1 VSDPALDSRTA
12 RELRGL
18 ARVLVR
24 SGYAD
29 RAEVVAA
36 LTEAVREDAPAVD
49 AGELVQTLVQQ
60 AASELRA
67 EAATWPERTD
77 TDRLDDVLAEL
88 ESLGLVVVRYCTDH
102 HEARKALEAAPGSN
116 GLVFF
121 TDTDVWHA
129 VDFGMLELKVWH
141 PDTANVAPGEPL
153 LEDVL
158 ALLRERDLPA
168 VFDEGRIETTLA
180 WQRRPAWIWGGM
192 SEAVDTFDGAGGEK

>member
-1 VSDPALDSRTA
+1 MSEGLQAVDERTA

-29 RAEVVAA
+29 HATITAA
-36 LTEAVREDAPAVD
+36 LTEAVSEDAPAMDPAALVPLLIGEAVVD
-49 AGELVQTLVQQ
+49 LNKD
-60 AASELRA
+60 
-67 EAATWPERTD
+67 AATWPEVTD
-77 TDRLDDVLAEL
+77 PDRLDAVLAEL
-88 ESLGLVVVRYCTDH
+88 ERRGLVVVRYTSDH
-102 HEARKALEAAPGSN
+102 HAAREVLEVAEQPT

-129 VDFGMLELKVWH
+129 VDFGMLELKLWH

-158 ALLRERDLPA
+158 ALLRANGLPA
-168 VFDEGRIETTLA
+168 TFDEGRIEVILS
-180 WQRRPAWIWGGM
+180 WQRR
-192 SEAVDTFDGAGGEK
+192 VHL

>member
-1 VSDPALDSRTA
+1 MTSNLQSVDERTA

-29 RAEVVAA
+29 HAAITAA
-36 LTEAVREDAPAVD
+36 LTEAVREDAPSMDPAALVPLLIGEAVMDLD
-49 AGELVQTLVQQ
+49 AD
-60 AASELRA
+60 
-67 EAATWPERTD
+67 AATWPESTD
-77 TDRLDDVLAEL
+77 TDRLDGVLAEL
-88 ESLGLVVVRYCTDH
+88 EALGVVVVRYTSDH
-102 HEARKALEAAPGSN
+102 HEARAVLEAAEGPQ

-129 VDFGMLELKVWH
+129 VDFGMLELKLWH

-158 ALLRERDLPA
+158 ELLHRNDLPA
-168 VFDEGRIETTLA
+168 VFDEGRIEVTLN
-180 WQRRPAWIWGGM
+180 WQRR
-192 SEAVDTFDGAGGEK
+192 VTL

>member
-1 VSDPALDSRTA
+1 MTDGLLSVDERTA

-29 RAEVVAA
+29 HAAITAA
-36 LTEAVREDAPAVD
+36 LTEAVREDAPSVDPTALVPLLIGEAVMD
-49 AGELVQTLVQQ
+49 LNE
-60 AASELRA
+60 
-67 EAATWPERTD
+67 EARDWPATTD
-77 TDRLDDVLAEL
+77 PDRLDAVLAEL
-88 ESLGLVVVRYCTDH
+88 GRLGLVVVRYTTDH
-102 HEARKALEAAPGSN
+102 HAARQVLEAADDPQ

-129 VDFGMLELKVWH
+129 VDFGMLELKLWH

-158 ALLRERDLPA
+158 ALLNEHGLAA
-168 VFDEGRIETTLA
+168 VYDEGRIEVTLD
-180 WQRRPAWIWGGM
+180 WQRRA
-192 SEAVDTFDGAGGEK
+192 TL

>member
-1 VSDPALDSRTA
+1 VTEQVIGERAA

-29 RAEVVAA
+29 RAAVSAA
-36 LTEAVREDAPAVD
+36 LTEAVSEDAPSAD
-49 AGELVQTLVQQ
+49 PATLVPQLIDE
-60 AASELRA
+60 AVEALRA
-67 EAATWPERTD
+67 EAEAWSGETD
-77 TDRLDDVLAEL
+77 VDRLDAVLGEL
-88 ESLGLVVVRYCTDH
+88 EALGVVVVRYCADH
-102 HEARKALEAAPGSN
+102 HEARKVLEAATDPK

-153 LEDVL
+153 LDDVL
-158 ALLRERDLPA
+158 TLLRERDLPA
-168 VFDEGRIETTLA
+168 VFDEGRIEVSLQ
-180 WQRRPAWIWGGM
+180 WHRR
-192 SEAVDTFDGAGGEK
+192 VQL

>member
-1 VSDPALDSRTA
+1 MTSNLQSVDERTA

-29 RAEVVAA
+29 HAAITAA
-36 LTEAVREDAPAVD
+36 LTEAVQEDAPSMEPAALVPLLIGEAVMD
-49 AGELVQTLVQQ
+49 LD
-60 AASELRA
+60 A
-67 EAATWPERTD
+67 EAATWPPTTD
-77 TDRLDDVLAEL
+77 PDRLDAVLDELAE
-88 ESLGLVVVRYCTDH
+88 LGLVVVRYTSDH
-102 HEARKALEAAPGSN
+102 HAARQALEAATDPR

-129 VDFGMLELKVWH
+129 VDFGMLELKLWH

-158 ALLRERDLPA
+158 ALLNESHLPA
-168 VFDEGRIETTLA
+168 VFDEGRIEVTID
-180 WQRRPAWIWGGM
+180 WQRR
-192 SEAVDTFDGAGGEK
+192 VNL

>member
-1 VSDPALDSRTA
+1 MTGPEGLLAVDERTA

-29 RAEVVAA
+29 HTAISAA
-36 LTEAVREDAPAVD
+36 LTEAVQEDAP
-49 AGELVQTLVQQ
+49 
-60 AASELRA
+60 SI
-67 EAATWPERTD
+67 EAAGLVPLLIGEAVIDLDADARDWPATTD
-77 TDRLDDVLAEL
+77 PDRLDAVLAEL
-88 ESLGLVVVRYCTDH
+88 ESRDIVVVRYTSGH
-102 HEARKALEAAPGSN
+102 HAARQALEAAADPK

-153 LEDVL
+153 LDDVL
-158 ALLRERDLPA
+158 ELLHHHDLPA
-168 VFDEGRIETTLA
+168 VFDEGRIEVTLD
-180 WQRRPAWIWGGM
+180 WQRR
-192 SEAVDTFDGAGGEK
+192 VTL

>member
-1 VSDPALDSRTA
+1 MVIQNGLDERTG

-29 RAEVVAA
+29 RAAVTAA
-36 LTEAVREDAPAVD
+36 LTEAVQEDAPSADPAVLVP
-49 AGELVQTLVQQ
+49 ELIDEALSSVTEDSRAWPDQTD
-60 AASELRA
+60 
-67 EAATWPERTD
+67 P
-77 TDRLDDVLAEL
+77 DRLDAVLAEL
-88 ESLGLVVVRYCTDH
+88 ESLGLVVVRYCADH
-102 HEARKALEAAPGSN
+102 HAAREVLEAATDAK

-121 TDTDVWHA
+121 TDTDAWHA

-158 ALLRERDLPA
+158 ALLHERDLPA
-168 VFDEGRIETTLA
+168 VFDEGRIEVTID
-180 WQRRPAWIWGGM
+180 WQRRP
-192 SEAVDTFDGAGGEK
+192 SLEAEE

>member
-1 VSDPALDSRTA
+1 VTDGLLSVDERTA

-29 RAEVVAA
+29 HAAITAA
-36 LTEAVREDAPAVD
+36 LTEAVREDAPSVDPTALVPLLIGEAVMD
-49 AGELVQTLVQQ
+49 LNE
-60 AASELRA
+60 
-67 EAATWPERTD
+67 EARDWPATTD
-77 TDRLDDVLAEL
+77 PDRLDAVLAEL
-88 ESLGLVVVRYCTDH
+88 GRLGLVVVRYTTDH
-102 HEARKALEAAPGSN
+102 HAARQVLEAADDPQ

-129 VDFGMLELKVWH
+129 VDFGMLELKLWH

-158 ALLRERDLPA
+158 ALLNEHGLAA
-168 VFDEGRIETTLA
+168 VYDEGRIEVTLD
-180 WQRRPAWIWGGM
+180 WQRRA
-192 SEAVDTFDGAGGEK
+192 TL

>member
-1 VSDPALDSRTA
+1 MSGSEGLLAVDERTA

-29 RAEVVAA
+29 HAAITAA
-36 LTEAVREDAPAVD
+36 LTEAVAEDAPAMD
-49 AGELVQTLVQQ
+49 AAALVPLLIGDAVIDVTED
-60 AASELRA
+60 AKG
-67 EAATWPERTD
+67 WPEVTD
-77 TDRLDDVLAEL
+77 PDRLDAVLAEL
-88 ESLGLVVVRYCTDH
+88 EALGVVVVRYTADH
-102 HEARKALEAAPGSN
+102 HEARQVLEASAGAL

-158 ALLRERDLPA
+158 TLLNERELPA
-168 VFDEGRIETTLA
+168 VFDEGRIEVTLD
-180 WQRRPAWIWGGM
+180 WQRRV
-192 SEAVDTFDGAGGEK
+192 SL

>member
-1 VSDPALDSRTA
+1 MHVDERTA

-29 RAEVVAA
+29 HAAITAA
-36 LTEAVREDAPAVD
+36 LTEAVQEDAPSMDASSLVPLLIGEAVMDLNAD
-49 AGELVQTLVQQ
+49 AAEWP
-60 AASELRA
+60 AS
-67 EAATWPERTD
+67 TD
-77 TDRLDDVLAEL
+77 PDRLDAVLAEL
-88 ESLGLVVVRYCTDH
+88 ESRGLVVVRYTTDH
-102 HEARKALEAAPGSN
+102 HAAREVLEAAENPQ

-129 VDFGMLELKVWH
+129 VDFGMLELKLWH

-158 ALLRERDLPA
+158 GLLRSHDLPA
-168 VFDEGRIETTLA
+168 VYDEGRIEVTLQ
-180 WQRRPAWIWGGM
+180 WQRRVAL
-192 SEAVDTFDGAGGEK
+192 

>member
-1 VSDPALDSRTA
+1 MTSGAASGEQLAAGAPYGLGERVE

-29 RAEVVAA
+29 RAAVTAA
-36 LTEAVREDAPAVD
+36 LTEAVAEDAPTADPAALVPELIDDAVAALATD
-49 AGELVQTLVQQ
+49 
-60 AASELRA
+60 AAS
-67 EAATWPERTD
+67 WPEETEP
-77 TDRLDDVLAEL
+77 DRLDAVLAEL
-88 ESLGLVVVRYCTDH
+88 ESLGVVVVRYTSDH
-102 HEARKALEAAPGSN
+102 HAAREALEAAEDPK

-153 LEDVL
+153 LDDVL
-158 ALLRERDLPA
+158 ALLHERDLPA
-168 VFDEGRIETTLA
+168 TFDEGRIEVTIN
-180 WQRRPAWIWGGM
+180 WQRR
-192 SEAVDTFDGAGGEK
+192 VRL

>member
-1 VSDPALDSRTA
+1 MDERTA

-29 RAEVVAA
+29 HATITAA
-36 LTEAVREDAPAVD
+36 LTEAVQEDAPSMDPAALVPLLIGEAVMD
-49 AGELVQTLVQQ
+49 LN
-60 AASELRA
+60 A
-67 EAATWPERTD
+67 ESAEWPSATDP
-77 TDRLDDVLAEL
+77 DRLDAVLSEL
-88 ESLGLVVVRYCTDH
+88 EMLGLVVVRYTSDH
-102 HEARKALEAAPGSN
+102 HAARQALEAAADPK

-129 VDFGMLELKVWH
+129 VDFGMLELKLWH

-158 ALLRERDLPA
+158 TLLREHDLPA
-168 VFDEGRIETTLA
+168 TFDEGRIEVTLD
-180 WQRRPAWIWGGM
+180 WKRR
-192 SEAVDTFDGAGGEK
+192 VTL

>member
-1 VSDPALDSRTA
+1 VTTPVNERTA

-29 RAEVVAA
+29 RPAVAVA
-36 LTEAVREDAPAVD
+36 LTEAVREDAPGADPAV
-49 AGELVQTLVQQ
+49 LVPTLIDEAV
-60 AASELRA
+60 ADLRD
-67 EAATWPERTD
+67 EAADWPAETD
-77 TDRLDDVLAEL
+77 TDRLDGVLAEL

-102 HEARKALEAAPGSN
+102 HDARRALEATPGTR
-116 GLVFF
+116 GVVFF

-129 VDFGMLELKVWH
+129 VDFGMLELKLWH

-158 ALLRERDLPA
+158 ALLHERDLPA
-168 VFDEGRIETTLA
+168 VFDEGRIETTLT
-180 WQRRPAWIWGGM
+180 WQRRTEWI
-192 SEAVDTFDGAGGEK
+192 

>member
-1 VSDPALDSRTA
+1 MDVTTPGGLLAVPERTA

-29 RAEVVAA
+29 HAAITAA
-36 LTEAVREDAPAVD
+36 LTEAVEEDAPAID
-49 AGELVQTLVQQ
+49 ASALVPLLIGEALIDVT
-60 AASELRA
+60 E
-67 EAATWPERTD
+67 EAKAWPEVTD
-77 TDRLDDVLAEL
+77 PDRLDAVLAEL
-88 ESLGLVVVRYCTDH
+88 EALGLVVVRYTADH
-102 HEARKALEAAPGSN
+102 HEARQGLEAAADPQ

-158 ALLRERDLPA
+158 ALLNERELPA
-168 VFDEGRIETTLA
+168 VFDEGRIEVTLD
-180 WQRRPAWIWGGM
+180 WQRRV
-192 SEAVDTFDGAGGEK
+192 SL

>member
-1 VSDPALDSRTA
+1 VTTPVSERTA

-29 RAEVVAA
+29 RAAVGVA
-36 LTEAVREDAPAVD
+36 LTEAVQEDAPSADPAVLVP
-49 AGELVQTLVQQ
+49 ELISGTE
-60 AASELRA
+60 AELA
-67 EAATWPERTD
+67 DDAATWPAETD
-77 TDRLDDVLAEL
+77 PDRLDAVLAEL
-88 ESLGLVVVRYCTDH
+88 ESLGLVVVRYCADH
-102 HEARKALEAAPGSN
+102 HEARKALEASAASK

-153 LEDVL
+153 LADVL
-158 ALLRERDLPA
+158 TLLRERGLPA
-168 VFDEGRIETTLA
+168 VFDEGRIEVTMN
-180 WQRRPAWIWGGM
+180 WQRRIQL
-192 SEAVDTFDGAGGEK
+192 

>member
-1 VSDPALDSRTA
+1 VTEQIIGERTA

-29 RAEVVAA
+29 RATVTAA
-36 LTEAVREDAPAVD
+36 LTEAVSEDAPNADPTV
-49 AGELVQTLVQQ
+49 LVPQLID
-60 AASELRA
+60 
-67 EAATWPERTD
+67 EALNSLKEEAKGWPDVTD
-77 TDRLDDVLAEL
+77 PDRLDVVLAEL
-88 ESLGLVVVRYCTDH
+88 ESLGVVVVRYCTDH
-102 HEARKALEAAPGSN
+102 HEARKVLEAATDPK

-153 LEDVL
+153 LDDVL
-158 ALLRERDLPA
+158 ALLGEQGLAA
-168 VFDEGRIETTLA
+168 VFDEGRIETTLT
-180 WQRRPAWIWGGM
+180 WQRRV
-192 SEAVDTFDGAGGEK
+192 EL

>member
-1 VSDPALDSRTA
+1 VTINQLDERTA

-29 RAEVVAA
+29 HAAITAA
-36 LTEAVREDAPAVD
+36 LTEAVQEDAPSMDAAALVPLLIGEAVMDLNED
-49 AGELVQTLVQQ
+49 A
-60 AASELRA
+60 S
-67 EAATWPERTD
+67 TWPATTD
-77 TDRLDDVLAEL
+77 PDRLDAVLAEL
-88 ESLGLVVVRYCTDH
+88 ESRGLVVVRYTTDH
-102 HEARKALEAAPGSN
+102 HAAREVLEAAEHPQ

-129 VDFGMLELKVWH
+129 VDFGMLELKLWH

-158 ALLRERDLPA
+158 ALLRRNDLPA
-168 VFDEGRIETTLA
+168 TFDEGRIEVTLD
-180 WQRRPAWIWGGM
+180 WQRR
-192 SEAVDTFDGAGGEK
+192 VTL

>member
-1 VSDPALDSRTA
+1 VTDGLLSVDERTA

-29 RAEVVAA
+29 HAAITAA
-36 LTEAVREDAPAVD
+36 LTEAVREDAPSVDPTALVPLLIGEAVMD
-49 AGELVQTLVQQ
+49 LNE
-60 AASELRA
+60 
-67 EAATWPERTD
+67 EARDWPATTD
-77 TDRLDDVLAEL
+77 PDRLDAVLAEL
-88 ESLGLVVVRYCTDH
+88 GRLGLVVVRYTTDH
-102 HEARKALEAAPGSN
+102 HAARQVLEAADDPR

-129 VDFGMLELKVWH
+129 VDFGMLELKLWH

-158 ALLRERDLPA
+158 ALLNEHGLAA
-168 VFDEGRIETTLA
+168 VYDEGRIEVTLD
-180 WQRRPAWIWGGM
+180 WQRRA
-192 SEAVDTFDGAGGEK
+192 TL

>member
-1 VSDPALDSRTA
+1 VIVDERTD

-29 RAEVVAA
+29 RAAVTAA
-36 LTEAVREDAPAVD
+36 LTEAVREDAPAAD
-49 AGELVQTLVQQ
+49 AAVLVPELI
-60 AASELRA
+60 A
-67 EAATWPERTD
+67 EAVRDLEADATGWPDETA
-77 TDRLDDVLAEL
+77 TDRLDAVLAEL
-88 ESLGLVVVRYCTDH
+88 ESLGIVVVRYCADH
-102 HEARKALEAAPGSN
+102 HDGRRALEAAADPK

-153 LEDVL
+153 LDDVL
-158 ALLRERDLPA
+158 ALLAERDLPA
-168 VFDEGRIETTLA
+168 TFDEGRIEVTVD
-180 WQRRPAWIWGGM
+180 WQRRV
-192 SEAVDTFDGAGGEK
+192 EL

>member
-1 VSDPALDSRTA
+1 VTDGLLSVDERTA

-29 RAEVVAA
+29 HAAITAA
-36 LTEAVREDAPAVD
+36 LTEAVREDAPSVDPAALVPLLIGEAVMD
-49 AGELVQTLVQQ
+49 LNE
-60 AASELRA
+60 
-67 EAATWPERTD
+67 EARDWPATTD
-77 TDRLDDVLAEL
+77 PDRLDAVLAEL
-88 ESLGLVVVRYCTDH
+88 GRLGLVVVRYTTDH
-102 HEARKALEAAPGSN
+102 HAARQVLEAADDPQ

-129 VDFGMLELKVWH
+129 VDFGMLELKLWH

-158 ALLRERDLPA
+158 ALLNEHGLAA
-168 VFDEGRIETTLA
+168 VYDEGRIEVTLD
-180 WQRRPAWIWGGM
+180 WQRRA
-192 SEAVDTFDGAGGEK
+192 TL

>member
-1 VSDPALDSRTA
+1 VTSDLQAVDERTA

-29 RAEVVAA
+29 HKAITAA
-36 LTEAVREDAPAVD
+36 LTEAVREDAPAVEP
-49 AGELVQTLVQQ
+49 AAVVPLLIGEAVVDLN
-60 AASELRA
+60 E
-67 EAATWPERTD
+67 EAKGWPATTD
-77 TDRLDDVLAEL
+77 PDRLDAVLREL
-88 ESLGLVVVRYCTDH
+88 ERLGLVVVRYTSDH
-102 HEARKALEAAPGSN
+102 HTARQQLEKADNPQ

-129 VDFGMLELKVWH
+129 VDFGMLELKLWH

-158 ALLRERDLPA
+158 TLLRQYDLPA
-168 VFDEGRIETTLA
+168 VYDEGRIEVTLA
-180 WQRRPAWIWGGM
+180 WQRRV
-192 SEAVDTFDGAGGEK
+192 EL

>member
-1 VSDPALDSRTA
+1 VTTPVSDRTA

-29 RAEVVAA
+29 RAAVTAA
-36 LTEAVREDAPAVD
+36 LTEAVQEDAPSADPAVLVP
-49 AGELVQTLVQQ
+49 ELI
-60 AASELRA
+60 SEA
-67 EAATWPERTD
+67 EAAVAEDAVTWPSETD
-77 TDRLDDVLAEL
+77 PDRLDAVLAEL
-88 ESLGLVVVRYCTDH
+88 ESLGLVAVRYCADH
-102 HEARKALEAAPGSN
+102 HEARKVLESATEPK

-158 ALLRERDLPA
+158 ALLSERDLPA
-168 VFDEGRIETTLA
+168 TFDEGRIEVTID
-180 WQRRPAWIWGGM
+180 WQRR
-192 SEAVDTFDGAGGEK
+192 VQL

>member
-1 VSDPALDSRTA
+1 VIPTPTPDPADLATVDGRTA

-29 RAEVVAA
+29 RAAVTAA
-36 LTEAVREDAPAVD
+36 LTEAVQEDAPSAD
-49 AGELVQTLVQQ
+49 PATLVP
-60 AASELRA
+60 ELIA
-67 EAATWPERTD
+67 EAQADLAEDASTWPTETGP
-77 TDRLDDVLAEL
+77 DRLDAVLAEL
-88 ESLGLVVVRYCTDH
+88 ASRGLVVVRYTSDH
-102 HEARKALEAAPGSN
+102 HAARQALEAAADPK

-129 VDFGMLELKVWH
+129 VDFGMLELKIWH

-158 ALLRERDLPA
+158 ALLNDHDLPA
-168 VFDEGRIETTLA
+168 VFDEGRIEVTIN
-180 WQRRPAWIWGGM
+180 WHRR
-192 SEAVDTFDGAGGEK
+192 SVL